1 MEDAEVINNAQFL
14 SLNISG
20 SILYATIVTIILV
33 LLIFL
38 IVKHISKSLRNT
50 SAERDCTS
58 CQILQNKDLFYLCV
72 IMGICLIVVFSFV
85 FYSNQE
91 AINLF
96 SFASTLTSIILSVI
110 AIFMSING
118 EKTQELHRNQIQ
130 LTAAKLEDTRLKL
143 DGNIGILNQRLDK
156 LDVNLQKALDNTD
169 TLITRSKKIVSDDKT
184 RTENS
189 YEENSFN
196 N

>member
-1 MEDAEVINNAQFL
+1 
-14 SLNISG
+14 
-20 SILYATIVTIILV
+20 
-33 LLIFL
+33 
-38 IVKHISKSLRNT
+38 
-50 SAERDCTS
+50 
-58 CQILQNKDLFYLCV
+58 
-72 IMGICLIVVFSFV
+72 MGICLIVVFSFV